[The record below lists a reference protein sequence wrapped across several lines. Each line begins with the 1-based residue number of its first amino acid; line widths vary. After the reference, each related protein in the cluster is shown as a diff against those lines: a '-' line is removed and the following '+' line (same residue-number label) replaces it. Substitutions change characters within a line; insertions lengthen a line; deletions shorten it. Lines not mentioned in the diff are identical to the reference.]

1 MMSSNG
7 ATTADHPEC
16 EDHRLPGAI
25 GQVAPDGEA
34 DVLLDAVLKIEEVEL
49 ELEGLSARFSVQ
61 AEVADL
67 VKLSVSADV
76 NIEKLKM
83 TLEGV
88 DVQALLK
95 VRLDQIRT
103 ILDKTLTTIGEHP
116 EILLSVLSTDT
127 ASGEAGGAVQE
138 GAGQGDAET
147 ALTPDAGEVAG
158 QANGPVGQAAVQASG
173 RAADEVGRSREGT
186 AEDAE
191 QSVEPVD
198 DPVKVVERTTAVPRR
213 SNRRHWHPS

>member
-1 MMSSNG
+1 VMSSNG
-7 ATTADHPEC
+7 ATTPADHPEF
-16 EDHRLPGAI
+16 DDRRRPDAL
-25 GQVAPDGEA
+25 GQVVPDDEA
-34 DVLLDAVLKIEEVEL
+34 DFLLDALLKVEEVDL
-49 ELEGLSARFSVQ
+49 EVEGLSARVSVQ

-67 VKLSVSADV
+67 VKLAVSADV

-103 ILDKTLTTIGEHP
+103 ILDKALTTLGEHP

-127 ASGEAGGAVQE
+127 ASGEAGGAVHE
-138 GAGQGDAET
+138 GEGQGG
-147 ALTPDAGEVAG
+147 ALTAGTGEVAG
-158 QANGPVGQAAVQASG
+158 QANGQGGQVADQAPG
-173 RAADEVGRSREGT
+173 RAADEVGLLREGT

-191 QSVEPVD
+191 RPVEPVD